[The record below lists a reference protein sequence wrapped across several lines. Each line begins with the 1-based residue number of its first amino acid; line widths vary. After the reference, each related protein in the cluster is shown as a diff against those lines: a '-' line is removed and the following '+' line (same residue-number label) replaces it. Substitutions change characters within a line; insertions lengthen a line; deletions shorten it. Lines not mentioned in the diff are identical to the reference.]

1 MLRLLIVIGALSV
14 AINVGAKEYLFKD
27 YPAQTDSNRAL
38 KTLDYNSH
46 PDSHILKDKLEL
58 LIGRKANFSG
68 KYILAAFGCGTACQV
83 ITIVDVDTGKIAMPV
98 SSSDGS
104 CYLKDSNLLIINPYI
119 SKTYDEDLPDWAF
132 TYYYIFEG
140 GHLKLLHQTKE
151 PFNGECQ
158 TS

>member
-1 MLRLLIVIGALSV
+1 M
-14 AINVGAKEYLFKD
+14 
-27 YPAQTDSNRAL
+27 
-38 KTLDYNSH
+38 
-46 PDSHILKDKLEL
+46 
-58 LIGRKANFSG
+58 
-68 KYILAAFGCGTACQV
+68 

-104 CYLKDSNLLIINPYI
+104 CYLKDSSLLIINPYI